1 MPTESKQA
9 FSSFGSLF
17 EGSSTSPSSYALA
30 LYSGLWAYDGWD
42 QSCYVAGE
50 MKNVTRDL
58 PRVIHS
64 SMSLVITFFCLMV
77 ASYFLV
83 LPPALV
89 SGTNTVALDFG
100 SAIFGTTGGIVFAGL
115 VSFSC
120 FGALNSQV
128 YTSARLVYAAGK
140 EGYLPAVFGRIKSRT
155 ATPVTATVFQAILI
169 LVFILFGSGFASLVS
184 FYGVCSYT
192 WYFLTVLGLV
202 VLRFKEP
209 NLHRPYRTFLP
220 TPLLFATTALFL
232 LVMPIASAPVE
243 AGAAFLFMAAGLP
256 AYFLSVSKARE
267 GLLGVIVPV
276 KVREWCGG
284 RNKGGVVRSN
294 VVHRNGDEDVEDG
307 NEEEAMEMLGR
318 ESVDT
323 VRYSASAKGKSRAV
337 NEDEDG
343 DDDDHD
349 GGHRRG
355 DGDGQLRT

>member
-1 MPTESKQA
+1 MRLKHFSNTDSTLRPFLSLSALIAVPVLAIVTAARGKMPTESKQA

-140 EGYLPAVFGRIKSRT
+140 EGYLPAVFGRINSRT
-155 ATPVTATVFQAILI
+155 ATPVTATVFQAVLILI
-169 LVFILFGSGFASLVS
+169 FILFGSGFASLVS

-209 NLHRPYRTFLP
+209 NLHST
-220 TPLLFATTALFL
+220 
-232 LVMPIASAPVE
+232 
-243 AGAAFLFMAAGLP
+243 
-256 AYFLSVSKARE
+256 
-267 GLLGVIVPV
+267 
-276 KVREWCGG
+276 
-284 RNKGGVVRSN
+284 
-294 VVHRNGDEDVEDG
+294 
-307 NEEEAMEMLGR
+307 
-318 ESVDT
+318 
-323 VRYSASAKGKSRAV
+323 
-337 NEDEDG
+337 
-343 DDDDHD
+343 
-349 GGHRRG
+349 
-355 DGDGQLRT
+355 LR